1 MQYHSAV
8 KINEFSCYTITSM
21 NLKLI
26 MLSESSQILK
36 KENILCD
43 SIYLKF

>member
-1 MQYHSAV
+1 MDYHSAV
-8 KINEFSCYTITSM
+8 KINEFYGYTIASM

-26 MLSESSQILK
+26 MLSESSQIFK